1 MADHKDNPQD
11 IAAVTESAAY
21 SQCIAELTDWLGT
34 AKIALQV
41 CLQHSTSV
49 LAGSAL
55 AGSSVPP
62 LVPSEQV

>member
-1 MADHKDNPQD
+1 MTDHKDNPQD

-41 CLQHSTSV
+41 VTYLDQRSCFVRISELLLSV
-49 LAGSAL
+49 KRYR
-55 AGSSVPP
+55 
-62 LVPSEQV
+62 